1 MGLEV
6 PNPVPAQSIGNYDLL
21 DKIAEGGMGT
31 VYKGRHRDTGQVVA
45 IKIVPATT
53 ARNSTLLKRFEREF
67 VAARAL
73 DHPNVVKAIEFN
85 GATATPFLVMEY
97 VDGESLGQRVERDG
111 PLTEEEAIRLIAQVA
126 HGLYCAHKQ
135 GLIHRDVKPDNVL
148 VTADLQA
155 KLTDLGLVR
164 DLGDD
169 FNLTK
174 TGRGLGTPHFM
185 APEQFRDAKN
195 ADVRCDI
202 YSLGATLYMMVT
214 GQLPFGN
221 CSALECFMK
230 KLRNELTAPR
240 DIKPEITERVDWAI
254 RRAMSPSPENR
265 PSSCRE
271 FVEDLYGRSTRPRPP
286 ADAATTEAVADVW
299 YLVYRDELGETH
311 SVKGATD
318 GIRRALKDGLLGDAS
333 NVVAS
338 RKKEGP
344 FVALRSFPEF
354 RDLVIAPEPLP
365 TPDLNPRS
373 TPTYLP
379 PASPSG
385 RWPDPA
391 RSTPARGTATPT
403 GNTDRHPRSGSGK
416 FPMPPG
422 TRAPGMRTSATHRSL
437 EPQRYARPKS
447 ESSGK
452 LPHVPIKPTKRRR
465 FELVLWIMVLALAIG
480 TSLAAFYF
488 LSPPPGQ

>member
-6 PNPVPAQSIGNYDLL
+6 PNPVPAQSIGSYDLL

-31 VYKGRHRDTGQVVA
+31 VYKGRHRDTGLVVA

-73 DHPNVVKAIEFN
+73 DHPNVVKALEFN
-85 GATATPFLVMEY
+85 GATATPFLVMEF
-97 VDGESLGQRVERDG
+97 VDGESLGQRIERDG
-111 PLTEEEAIRLIAQVA
+111 PLSEEDSVRLIAQVA
-126 HGLYCAHKQ
+126 HGLYRAHKQ

-148 VTADLQA
+148 VTADGKA

-164 DLGDD
+164 DMGDD
-169 FNLTK
+169 FNLTR

-221 CSALECFMK
+221 CPALECFMR

-240 DIKPEITERVDWAI
+240 EIKESISERVDWAI

-271 FVEDLYGRSTRPRPP
+271 FVEDLYGRSTRPPPP
-286 ADAATTEAVADVW
+286 ADPAVESEGDVW

-333 NVVAS
+333 NIVAS
-338 RKKEGP
+338 RQKQGP
-344 FVALRSFPEF
+344 FVPLRSFPEF
-354 RDLVIAPEPLP
+354 RDLVIEPAPLP

-373 TPTYLP
+373 TPTYTA

-391 RSTPARGTATPT
+391 RATPT
-403 GNTDRHPRSGSGK
+403 RPNNTPVGGTPTPPRSGSGR
-416 FPMPPG
+416 FPMPTPKTPRG
-422 TRAPGMRTSATHRSL
+422 ASSTTHRSL
-437 EPQRYARPKS
+437 DSSRYARPKTD
-447 ESSGK
+447 SSGK
-452 LPHVPIKPTKRRR
+452 LPHVPIKPSKRSRY
-465 FELVLWIMVLALAIG
+465 ELFLWIMVLLIAIG

-488 LSPPPGQ
+488 LSPPG

>member
-6 PNPVPAQSIGNYDLL
+6 PNPVPAQCIGNYDLL

-31 VYKGRHRDTGQVVA
+31 VYKARHRDTGQVVA

-97 VDGESLGQRVERDG
+97 VDGESLGQRIERDG
-111 PLTEEEAIRLIAQVA
+111 PLTEEESIRLIAQVA

-135 GLIHRDVKPDNVL
+135 NLIHRDVKPDNVL
-148 VTADLQA
+148 ITAEGQA

-164 DLGDD
+164 DMGDD
-169 FNLTK
+169 YNLTR

-195 ADVRCDI
+195 AEVRCDI

-221 CSALECFMK
+221 CSALDCFMK
-230 KLRNELTAPR
+230 KLRNELIPPR
-240 DIKPEITERVDWAI
+240 DIKADIGERVDWAI
-254 RRAMSPSPENR
+254 RRAMSASPDNR

-286 ADAATTEAVADVW
+286 SDPASPEVEADIW
-299 YLVYRDELGETH
+299 YLVYRDELGDNH

-333 NVVAS
+333 NIVAS

-344 FVALRSFPEF
+344 FLALRSYPEF
-354 RDLVIAPEPLP
+354 RDLVIEPEPLP

-373 TPTYLP
+373 TPTNLP

-391 RSTPARGTATPT
+391 RSTPTKRNSTPASGTALP
-403 GNTDRHPRSGSGK
+403 PRSGSGRY
-416 FPMPPG
+416 PMPTPKRG
-422 TRAPGMRTSATHRSL
+422 GSSTAHRPLDSS
-437 EPQRYARPKS
+437 RYPKQKP

-452 LPHVPIKPTKRRR
+452 LPHVPIAPSKRRR
-465 FELVLWIMVLALAIG
+465 FELMLWVMVLALAVG
-480 TSLAAFYF
+480 TSVAAFYF
-488 LSPPPGQ
+488 FFPGQQ

>member
-6 PNPVPAQSIGNYDLL
+6 PNPVPAQSVGSYDLV

-31 VYKGRHRDTGQVVA
+31 VYKAKHRDTGQVVA

-85 GATATPFLVMEY
+85 GATVTPFLVMEY
-97 VDGESLGQRVERDG
+97 VDGESLGQRIERDG
-111 PLTEEEAIRLIAQVA
+111 PLSEEDSVRIIAHVA
-126 HGLYCAHKQ
+126 HGLYRAHKQ

-148 VTADLQA
+148 ITADGQA

-164 DLGDD
+164 DMGDD
-169 FNLTK
+169 YNLTR

-221 CSALECFMK
+221 CSALDCFMK
-230 KLRNELTAPR
+230 KLRNELTPPR
-240 DIKPEITERVDWAI
+240 DVKPDISERVDWAI
-254 RRAMSPSPENR
+254 RRAMSALPENR

-271 FVEDLYGRSTRPRPP
+271 FVEDLYGRSTRPPPP
-286 ADAATTEAVADVW
+286 ADATAPATTEAEADVW

-333 NVVAS
+333 NVIAC

-344 FVALRSFPEF
+344 FLALRSYPEF

-391 RSTPARGTATPT
+391 RSTPTRRNSTPT
-403 GNTDRHPRSGSGK
+403 DGSGTHPRSGSGR
-416 FPMPPG
+416 FPMPTP
-422 TRAPGMRTSATHRSL
+422 TTKTSASHRAL
-437 EPQRYARPKS
+437 EPARYARPKT
-447 ESSGK
+447 ESSGR
-452 LPHVPIKPTKRRR
+452 LPHVPIKPSKRRR
-465 FELVLWIMVLALAIG
+465 FELLLWLMVLALAVG

-488 LSPPPGQ
+488 LGPPQ